1 MYTLL
6 LQITLLFTATPSG
19 IDTCVIGRTDFTR
32 ECLKGVDVVF
42 SAGGDGT
49 FLLGASKILNKNL
62 PLIGVNTD
70 PER

>member
-1 MYTLL
+1 MVSRANFSAESIEGADL
-6 LQITLLFTATPSG
+6 
-19 IDTCVIGRTDFTR
+19 
-32 ECLKGVDVVF
+32 VF

-49 FLLGASKILNKNL
+49 FLLAASKIHRPDL